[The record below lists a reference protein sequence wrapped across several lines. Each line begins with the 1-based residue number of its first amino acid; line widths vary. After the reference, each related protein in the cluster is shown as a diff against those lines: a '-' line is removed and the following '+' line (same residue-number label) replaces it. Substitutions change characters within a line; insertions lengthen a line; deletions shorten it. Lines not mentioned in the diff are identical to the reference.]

1 MCPHR
6 TVVYR
11 SHVQNTTGLRFAHVW
26 GDTGRHVLRTAVL
39 GFVCLT
45 MQSMAGDISR
55 QAFLRGAVG
64 ALAAGAFVG
73 SGRAGGAPLPSGWD
87 GLSIGGQVI
96 RPDSPQFGT
105 AKAVFNTNYNGTT
118 PAAVVV
124 PTSPADVQKA
134 MTFAAANNLKVAPR
148 GGGHSYVGASTANG
162 TMVLDLRQLPGDVNY
177 DAATGLVTVTPA
189 TSLYAMHQV
198 LAAAGRG
205 IPTGTCPSVGA
216 AGHALGGGLGAH
228 SRHAGLM
235 SDALRSATVVL
246 PSGQAVTASASSQP
260 DLFWALRGG
269 GGGNFGVTTS
279 LTFATFPTTEVDAVN
294 LNFPAQSFA
303 QMLVGWQNWLRT
315 ADRSCWAL
323 ADATVDPMG
332 THCRILATCPA
343 GSGGSVASA
352 ITAAVGLQPTG
363 TDSHTFN
370 YLDLTNYLAVGNL
383 NPSPLGY
390 VGGSDVFTSITP
402 AAAQGIAAA
411 VDAFPRGA
419 GRMLA
424 IMHALDGALADVP
437 TGASAFPWRRQS
449 SLVQWYVET
458 PGDPS
463 GALGWLG
470 AAHRAVQPYSAGG
483 YANYLEA
490 NQPVSRYFGPN
501 LAQLS
506 AVRQKYDPG
515 RVMFS
520 GLPV

>member
-1 MCPHR
+1 
-6 TVVYR
+6 
-11 SHVQNTTGLRFAHVW
+11 
-26 GDTGRHVLRTAVL
+26 
-39 GFVCLT
+39 LT
-45 MQSMAGDISR
+45 REISR
-55 QAFLRGAVG
+55 QTFLRGAAG
-64 ALAAGAFVG
+64 ALAAGAFFGSARAGGEPVG
-73 SGRAGGAPLPSGWD
+73 SGWEALSGA
-87 GLSIGGQVI
+87 IGGQVI
-96 RPDSPQFGT
+96 QPNGPQFGS
-105 AKAVFNTNYNGTT
+105 AKQVFNTNFNGMT
-118 PAAVVV
+118 PAAVVTV
-124 PTSPADVQKA
+124 TSPADVQKA
-134 MTFAAANNLKVAPR
+134 MTFAAANNLKVAAR

-162 TMVLDLRQLPGDVNY
+162 AMVLDLRQLPGDVNY
-177 DAATGLVTVTPA
+177 DAATGLVTVSPA

-235 SDALRSATVVL
+235 CDALRSATVVL
-246 PSGQAVTASASSQP
+246 PSGQAVTASANSQP

-279 LTFATFPTTEVDAVN
+279 LTFATFPTGEVDAVN
-294 LNFPAQSFA
+294 LNFPGQVFA
-303 QMLVGWQNWLRT
+303 QVLLGWQNWLRT
-315 ADRSCWAL
+315 ADRSHWAL
-323 ADATVDPMG
+323 ADATVDAMG
-332 THCRILATCPA
+332 AHCRILATCPA
-343 GSGGSVASA
+343 GSGNSVASA
-352 ITAAVGLQPTG
+352 ITAAVGLQPAG
-363 TDSHTFN
+363 IDNHTLN
-370 YLDLTNYLAVGNL
+370 YLDLVNFLAVGNL

-390 VGGSDVFTSITP
+390 VGGSDVFATITP

-437 TGASAFPWRRQS
+437 AGASAFPWRRQS

-463 GALGWLG
+463 GAVGWLTT
-470 AAHRAVQPYSAGG
+470 AHRAVQPYSVGG
-483 YANYLEA
+483 YVNYLEA
-490 NQPVSRYFGPN
+490 NQSASRYFGSN
-501 LAQLS
+501 LSKLS

-520 GLPV
+520 GMPV